1 MTAELNG
8 KIAVVT
14 GAGSGIGQ
22 GIARLFCAEG
32 AWVLGVDRDA
42 NGLAETRAQCP
53 AARFAELVGDVTDA
67 TLPDAIRKA
76 LPGPLDILINN
87 AGVGAGGM
95 IEATTD
101 DDLRRFLEINVVGL
115 FRIARMGVDLMKARG
130 GSIVNLASIFA
141 EVGATSSA
149 AYSTSKGAV
158 AALTRQ
164 MATDYGPIGIRVNAL
179 GPGLIETPLTRER
192 IRDQAW
198 RRTIFIDQAPLRRV
212 GQPEDVAN
220 AALFLASDRS
230 AFITG
235 ELLRVDGG
243 WAMGRY
249 PRETAG

>member
-1 MTAELNG
+1 MAAELNG
-8 KIAVVT
+8 KIAIVT

-22 GIARLFCAEG
+22 AITRLFCAEG
-32 AWVLGVDRDA
+32 AWVLAVDRDA
-42 NGLAETRAQCP
+42 KGLAETLGQCP
-53 AARFAELVGDVTDA
+53 PGQFGELVGDVTDA
-67 TLPDAIRKA
+67 ALPDAIRKA

-95 IEATTD
+95 IEATSD
-101 DDLRRFLEINVVGL
+101 DDLRRFFEINVVGL
-115 FRIARMGVDLMKARG
+115 FRLARMGVELMKKRG

-141 EVGATSSA
+141 EIGATSSA
-149 AYSTSKGAV
+149 AYSASKGAV
-158 AALTRQ
+158 ASLTRQ
-164 MATDYGPIGIRVNAL
+164 MATDYGPIGIRVNSL
-179 GPGLIETPLTRER
+179 GPGLIETPLTRDR

-249 PRETAG
+249 PRETI

>member
-1 MTAELNG
+1 MAHELNG
-8 KIAVVT
+8 KIAIVT

-22 GIARLFCAEG
+22 AITRLFCAEG
-32 AWVLGVDRDA
+32 AWVLAVDRDA
-42 NGLAETRAQCP
+42 KGLAETRGQCD
-53 AARFAELVGDVTDA
+53 ASRFGELVGDVTDA
-67 TLPDAIRKA
+67 ALPDAIRAA
-76 LPGPLDILINN
+76 LPGKLNILINN

-95 IEATTD
+95 IENTSD
-101 DDLRRFLEINVVGL
+101 DDLRRFFEINVIGL
-115 FRIARMGVDLMKARG
+115 FRLARLGVELMKGHG

-141 EVGATSSA
+141 EIGATASA
-149 AYSTSKGAV
+149 GYSASKGAV

-164 MATDYGPIGIRVNAL
+164 MATDYGPIGIRVNSL
-179 GPGLIETPLTRER
+179 GPGLIETPLTRDR

-212 GQPEDVAN
+212 GQPGDVAN

-249 PRETAG
+249 PREAV